1 MLDQLF
7 AEMQAEDAVGL
18 LLAAQ
23 LHNTP
28 GEMNIIVQSTL
39 LDHSIGRL
47 KAQNQYV
54 IHLTNLAEHKLTLGL
69 FDEIAFVETHPLLIH
84 HNAPRFNVFIASA
97 PESPEAVLQ
106 EIEDA
111 HEAIMKGWRDM
122 ARDFNTMA
130 APDVI
135 LRTGYGFL
143 GKMPEPIVQAVAQ
156 ILARHKVQHNL
167 IADETPLTPM
177 KLLAIDQSYFVAAM
191 FEIERITFES
201 E

>member
-1 MLDQLF
+1 MFDQLF
-7 AEMQAEDAVGL
+7 AEMQAEDSVGL

-28 GEMNIIVQSTL
+28 GEMNIVVQSTL

-47 KAQNQYV
+47 RPQNQYI

-69 FDEIAFVETHPLLIH
+69 FDEIAFVESHPLLIH
-84 HNAPRFNVFIASA
+84 HNAPRFNVFIGNAA
-97 PESPEAVLQ
+97 ESPEAVLQ

-111 HEAIMKGWRDM
+111 HEAILKSWRDM

-143 GKMPEPIVQAVAQ
+143 GKMPEPLAQAVAQ
-156 ILARHKVQHNL
+156 ILTRHNVQHNL
-167 IADETPLTPM
+167 IADETPITPM
-177 KLLAIDQSYFVAAM
+177 KLLAIDQSYFVAAA
-191 FEIERITFES
+191 FEIEVVTFEN